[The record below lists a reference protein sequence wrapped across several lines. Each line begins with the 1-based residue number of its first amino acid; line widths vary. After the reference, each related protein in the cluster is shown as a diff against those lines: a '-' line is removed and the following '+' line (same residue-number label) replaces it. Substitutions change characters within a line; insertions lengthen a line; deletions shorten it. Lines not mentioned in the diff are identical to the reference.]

1 MTIDNLVADA
11 LMCGNTVKNIY
22 IRITYKN
29 PNGAGYLTDEYSEA
43 DFVADSLMLKQ
54 AIQDND
60 FIDYTG
66 CISSYFEISILKE
79 LPRHYIG
86 ARIWVDLSIS
96 IGGGSSTFG
105 LFYGHI
111 YDIEVS
117 SSYSFGKKF
126 TKLIAY
132 DPLKKLQ
139 NINCSTEFSANT
151 TIARKIRYIAENYLD
166 GGGDYPN
173 VTNGGKTFTIPTYN
187 YAYISVL
194 DMLKSLSQV
203 TASASFVDRNGMLR
217 LHDYNQDSYRIKN
230 YEFPSYTTLPS
241 GSLYPTKKSVDNS
254 ESLFVQNYK
263 SLVLRSLGNDNVGDI
278 YAIRNTTSGA
288 KKTILP
294 TAGFGG
300 SGATYSLENNL
311 VIDNAGTKNKGILDD
326 LLDALSDNPER
337 FSYEMTTA
345 GLPYVDVGDT
355 LTVKAVEFNEEN
367 GFTVKTIPLIVG
379 ARTLKGIQNM
389 EDTFSFR
396 AGAPIETRVLD
407 GGAGNAVYAEEEN

>member
-1 MTIDNLVADA
+1 MTIYNSVADA
-11 LMCGNTVKNIY
+11 LMCGNTVKHIT
-22 IRITYKN
+22 IRIMYKN
-29 PNGAGYLTDEYSEA
+29 PSGSGYITDEYSEE

-66 CISSYFEISILKE
+66 CISSYFEISVLKE
-79 LPRHYIG
+79 LPRYYVG

-96 IGGGSSTFG
+96 IGGGSSSFG

-139 NINCSTEFSANT
+139 NLNCNTDFTTNT
-151 TIARKIRYIAENYLD
+151 TIARKIKYIADEYLD

-173 VTNGGKTFTIPTYN
+173 VTNGGKQFTIISGK
-187 YAYISVL
+187 YAFISVV

-203 TASASFVDRNGMLR
+203 TASAIYVDRNGMLC
-217 LHDYNQDSYRIKN
+217 LHDYNQDSNAIKN

-254 ESLFVQNYK
+254 ESLFIQNYK
-263 SLVLRSLGNDNVGDI
+263 SLVMRSLGNDNVGDI
-278 YAIRNTTSGA
+278 YAIRDTANGE

-337 FSYEMTTA
+337 FSYEMTTV

-355 LTVKAVEFNEEN
+355 LTVKAVEYNEEK
-367 GFTVKTIPLIVG
+367 GFIVKTVPLIVG

-396 AGAPIETRVLD
+396 AGAPLEARVLD
-407 GGAGNAVYAEEEN
+407 GGAGNAVFAEEI